1 MNYFPVLGVF
11 IIFIYIQKQYIH
23 DLPTISL
30 SKNSAILAKGFCF
43 CSFCSGKT
51 TTWVEFISRFRPY
64 CRSVFLVLDSACQ
77 SIPISLCSLLFQNYR
92 ANFTHFEQKNT
103 HISGCKNVS
112 NRVYIFMSY
121 STHVYLHGYCSSFII
136 ILLISSLSDSHL
148 NYLSFHHSSLLQ
160 SRSASPSSSKSQASK
175 TKATIAWRR
184 SRAPQTEFDRQ
195 VWAAS
200 ELGTPISLFDPTIRL
215 ETETMTKN

>member
-148 NYLSFHHSSLLQ
+148 NSLSFHHKADQLLLLLQ
-160 SRSASPSSSKSQASK
+160 NLRLQRRRRRQLGGDLARHGLNPIGEFGPRVS
-175 TKATIAWRR
+175 WERR
-184 SRAPQTEFDRQ
+184 STSSIQQFVWKRRQ
-195 VWAAS
+195 
-200 ELGTPISLFDPTIRL
+200 
-215 ETETMTKN
+215 